1 MGVLPIASLVV
12 ALGTVDAGSGPLS
25 CGKAPKAA
33 REPGTSNGAKPD
45 PLQSSRDEMV
55 NTQIAA
61 RGIRDERVLRAL
73 REEPRHLYVPE
84 ARRHLAYGDH
94 PLPIGHDQT
103 ISQPYIVA
111 RMTEALEL
119 RPGDKVLEIGTGSGY
134 QAAILGRMGMR
145 TYSIEIVAPLCRS
158 SREILDRLGHN
169 DVQTRCGDGH
179 GGWPGAAPF
188 DAILVTAAPE
198 AIPTPLIDQLSVGGR
213 MVIPLGGGQQW
224 LLRLRKGQDGT
235 LHRETLD
242 AVRFVPMTGK
252 ARGTTRA
259 PK

>member
-1 MGVLPIASLVV
+1 MSVIPIAGLVV

-25 CGKAPKAA
+25 CGKPPDTTKRSA
-33 REPGTSNGAKPD
+33 EPGKTKPD
-45 PLQSSRDEMV
+45 PSQSSRDAMV
-55 NTQIAA
+55 DTQIAA
-61 RGIRDERVLRAL
+61 RGIRDARVLQAL

-84 ARRHLAYGDH
+84 ARRHRAYGDH

-158 SREILDRLGHN
+158 SREILDRLGHK
-169 DVQTRCGDGH
+169 DVRTRCGDGY
-179 GGWPGAAPF
+179 GGWPDAAPF

-198 AIPTPLIDQLSVGGR
+198 HIPTPLIDQLAVGGR
-213 MVIPLGGGQQW
+213 LVIPVGGGQQW
-224 LLRLRKGQDGT
+224 LLRLRKAPDGT
-235 LHRETLD
+235 LQRETLD

-252 ARGTTRA
+252 AREETGT